1 MQQQLAFFLFT
12 APAGLVYQHDG
23 QRDEHAEDDSATK
36 NVSSREGNLGAFPLV
51 DEGWGGAG
59 RLPRAE
65 HVRVPEWV
73 VLILAVA
80 ADMAHVSFRPSSSSS
95 SRLLSQ
101 LVCGDLVGD
110 LRHGLGEA
118 AAAGW
123 GHADRGWR
131 RMPTSSDL
139 SGVQDRGRLLRP
151 QKMGSRVEAVAWI
164 GAGGACPSP
173 PSGARGTV

>member
-59 RLPRAE
+59 RLPHAD

-95 SRLLSQ
+95 RLLSQ

-110 LRHGLGEA
+110 GLGEE
-118 AAAGW
+118 AAAG
-123 GHADRGWR
+123 
-131 RMPTSSDL
+131 
-139 SGVQDRGRLLRP
+139 
-151 QKMGSRVEAVAWI
+151 
-164 GAGGACPSP
+164 
-173 PSGARGTV
+173 